1 MARSLTRQSENRS
14 SWVGC
19 VMDERLPSIESAAEV
34 AMSEAVTACCA
45 LGNGRFATGGASGEL
60 RVHEADAL
68 LGSAQLGSAIVGLVA
83 SRDAVIAAA
92 EISGL
97 SAFHGEPLWLLEI
110 DSGSELLAASGDA
123 ILVADSAGGVT
134 RVTASGEN
142 VGRKEHGEVHR
153 MDGSAD
159 GLTNAV
165 GLRDGTLVIFDDSGQ
180 TLHESLASED
190 DIETISHLAFR
201 SDGVLLA
208 SRDSMGMTLDER
220 PENRLEC
227 WHAERGLIHT
237 AELPARVTSILPT
250 ESGVL
255 VGCQNGSL
263 IEMSVGGE
271 AVEKWRSENPI
282 SAIIEWGD
290 DLIIGTWFN
299 AERIAADGSLVWSYE
314 HAGLITSILDIGA
327 DLIAVIGEAPA
338 GQSPA
343 PIILLDPDAEP
354 RIPEDEDLEYEFTP
368 SSGAS
373 TEFAGGLSDEE
384 LAAADA
390 PPEAASDA
398 SDLIDALAEEM
409 EILPDDPVVSQ
420 SDLLAD
426 LSASARAIN
435 LPPIADAG
443 EDTTLPADDDGTATI
458 LLDGSRSYDP
468 DGHIESYAW
477 QDAKGRVIGNTAQVR
492 VRLRAGTHP
501 FELTVTDDKG
511 AATTAI
517 VTVRIQ

>member
-1 MARSLTRQSENRS
+1 
-14 SWVGC
+14 
-19 VMDERLPSIESAAEV
+19 MDERLPSIESAAEIEL
-34 AMSEAVTACCA
+34 SEAVTACCG
-45 LGNGRFATGGASGEL
+45 LGRGRFAVGGASGEL

-83 SRDAVIAAA
+83 SGDAVIAAS
-92 EISGL
+92 EIAGV
-97 SAFHGEPLWLLEI
+97 SAFHGEPLWLVEI
-110 DSGSELLAASGDA
+110 DGGSE
-123 ILVADSAGGVT
+123 ILVRSGEAVLVSDGAGGVT
-134 RVTASGEN
+134 RVTASGGPI
-142 VGRKEHGEVHR
+142 GRKVYGEVHR
-153 MDGSAD
+153 MAGSAD
-159 GLTNAV
+159 GLVNAV
-165 GLRDGTLVIFDDSGQ
+165 GLRDGSLVIFNDCGE
-180 TLHESLASED
+180 TLHESPASED

-208 SRDSMGMTLDER
+208 CRDSMGMTLDER

-227 WHAERGLIHT
+227 WHGERGLIHT
-237 AELPARVTSILPT
+237 AELPARATSILPT

-263 IEMSVGGE
+263 VEMTVGGE
-271 AVEKWRSENPI
+271 MVERGHFDNPI
-282 SAIIEWGD
+282 AAIIEWGD
-290 DLIIGTWFN
+290 DLILGTWFN
-299 AERIAADGSLVWSYE
+299 AKRIATDGSLVWSIE
-314 HAGLITSILDIGA
+314 HPGLVTSILDIGA
-327 DLIAVIGEAPA
+327 GLIAVIGEAPA
-338 GQSPA
+338 GQNPA

-354 RIPEDEDLEYEFTP
+354 RIPEDENIEYEFTP
-368 SSGAS
+368 SAGAS
-373 TEFAGGLSDEE
+373 TEFAGGLSEDE

-390 PPEAASDA
+390 PPEVASDA
-398 SDLIDALAEEM
+398 ADLMDALAEEM
-409 EILPDDPVVSQ
+409 ELTSHEPVVSE

-443 EDTTLPADDDGTATI
+443 EDRTLPADSDGTATI

-468 DGHIESYAW
+468 DGHIETYAW
-477 QDAKGRVIGNTAQVR
+477 QDAKGRIIGNTAQVR